1 MKYLKY
7 FEQASDY
14 EAYKNGSDYVL
25 PNVSFIEDVKDVSYD
40 QYIKPQSLYNMVDLG
55 LPSGLLW
62 ADRNIGA
69 NNPEDT
75 GLYFAWGETQGYTAE
90 QVDSRERLFT
100 PDSYWDLDPETETYM
115 KYNDS
120 NTLLQPEDDAAT
132 VNMGA
137 EYRMPTKADFQ
148 ELMMNTTWSFID
160 IPNNRKAVK
169 IASKTSSNYIIIPA
183 SEAFFGTL
191 GSSNRTNAGTVWI
204 SELLS
209 GYESARCFN
218 FEYNRSMDINANKAR
233 FSGVPVRGVCNK

>member
-7 FEQASDY
+7 FEEAAAY

-25 PNVSFIEDVKDVSYD
+25 PNVSFIEENTSVRFNPNAAPLV
-40 QYIKPQSLYNMVDLG
+40 YNMVDLG
-55 LPSGLLW
+55 LPSGILW
-62 ADRNIGA
+62 ADKNIGA

-90 QVDSRERLFT
+90 QVDNRERLFNI
-100 PDSYWDLDPETETYM
+100 DSYCDWNSDTQSYM

-120 NTLLQPEDDAAT
+120 NALLQPEDDAAT

-148 ELMMNTTWSFID
+148 ELMVNTNWSFID
-160 IPNNRKAVK
+160 ISNNRKAVK
-169 IASKTSSNYIIIPA
+169 MASKINSNYIIVPA

-204 SELLS
+204 SELFS
-209 GYESARCFN
+209 GYTSACCFD
-218 FEYNRSMDINANKAR
+218 FEYNRSMNINASKAR
-233 FSGVPVRGVCNK
+233 FSGVPVRGICNK